1 MAQPRAF
8 PPDKTLAPW
17 AEIVP
22 GAAPM
27 TINKL
32 ARLPDDGWQY
42 ELVEGV
48 LVRMPPSGQRA
59 ARIARRL
66 AARLGDYVDAENL
79 GNVTGPDGG
88 YTLGPRTDLA
98 PDVGFIRADR
108 LPPLDSP
115 AYDKLASGAPDLAV
129 EIASP
134 NQYRPGMAAKARR
147 YLAAGTR
154 LVWVIWPRYRRVD
167 VWRPAATQPST
178 TLGAGDILDGED
190 VVPGFKYSVDD
201 LFA

>member
-1 MAQPRAF
+1 MTV
-8 PPDKTLAPW
+8 DELA
-17 AEIVP
+17 A
-22 GAAPM
+22 
-27 TINKL
+27 
-32 ARLPDDGWQY
+32 LPDDGWQY

-66 AARLGDYVDAENL
+66 AARLGDFVDAQNL

-98 PDVGFIRADR
+98 PDVGFIQAAR

-115 AYDKLASGAPDLAV
+115 DYDKLAAGAPDLAV

-134 NQYRPGMAAKARR
+134 NQYRPGMGAKAQR
-147 YLAAGTR
+147 YLNAGTH
-154 LVWVIWPRYRRVD
+154 LVWVIWPRRQQVE
-167 VWRPAATQPST
+167 VWHPTGKQPSD
-178 TLGAGDILDGED
+178 TLGVGDMLDGED
-190 VVPGFKYSVDD
+190 VVPGFSYPVAD
-201 LFA
+201 LFS